1 MSEEKTESSSKKSA
15 DENTANW
22 GPQAIQHLLTE
33 SIREQRLK
41 RRWGIFFKLLF
52 ILVVGLFILLIFS
65 FGSASSVGKTKQPH
79 SALINISGPIFSNAP
94 TNADS
99 IATSLRAAFSDKNT
113 QGIILRINSPGGS
126 PVQADYVFNE
136 ILRLRAEHP
145 KIKVYAVCTDICAS
159 GAYYIAAAAN
169 EIYANPAS
177 LVGSIGVIYNGF
189 GFVDTLQK
197 VGIQRRLLTAGQHK
211 GFLDPFS
218 PLKASEKVFA
228 QNMLN
233 DIHRQFINSVKKGR
247 GKRLII
253 TAETFSGLV
262 WPGNQA
268 KKMGLIDG
276 FASASMVARNIIK
289 NDNIVDYTVKPNY
302 LERIV
307 EHFGSAMGSELTK
320 LLGLSSARQ
329 LQ

>member
-1 MSEEKTESSSKKSA
+1 MPFKGLS
-15 DENTANW
+15 TAK
-22 GPQAIQHLLTE
+22 I
-33 SIREQRLK
+33 K
-41 RRWGIFFKLLF
+41 R
-52 ILVVGLFILLIFS
+52 
-65 FGSASSVGKTKQPH
+65 PH
-79 SALINISGPIFSNAP
+79 TALININGPIFSSSP

-99 IATSLRAAFSDKNT
+99 IATSLRAAFKDKHT

-136 ILRLRAEHP
+136 ILRLRAKHP

-159 GAYYIAAAAN
+159 GAYYIAAAADD
-169 EIYANPAS
+169 IYANPAS
-177 LVGSIGVIYNGF
+177 LVGSIGVVYNGF

-197 VGIQRRLLTAGQHK
+197 LGIQRRLITAGAHK

-218 PLKASEKVFA
+218 PLKSTEKVFA

-233 DIHRQFINSVKKGR
+233 DIHNQFIESVKKGR

-276 FASASMVARNIIK
+276 FASAGSVARDIIK
-289 NDNIVDYTVKPNY
+289 NDNIVDYTVRPNY
-302 LERIV
+302 FERIAK
-307 EHFGSAMGSELTK
+307 HFGSAISSEAVK
-320 LLGLSSARQ
+320 LLGLTSDRK